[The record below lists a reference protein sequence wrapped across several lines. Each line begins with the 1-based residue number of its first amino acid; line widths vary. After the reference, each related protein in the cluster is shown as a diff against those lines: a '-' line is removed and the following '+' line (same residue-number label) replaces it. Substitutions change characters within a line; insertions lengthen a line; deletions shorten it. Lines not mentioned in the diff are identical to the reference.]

1 MAEQQLSGED
11 RVRELARLSGITIPE
26 DEVAEVANRFDSL
39 MLELDKISDF
49 PFDLSDISA
58 SSQISIFP
66 DEGQLNFKAG
76 TPIFNHE
83 GSLMDNN
90 EIAFL
95 SAAETAKAVRAGE
108 LTPENAVQAYLD
120 RIDRLDSRLAAYITV
135 TREEALDAARQVEW
149 RLSGGGDPGPLCG
162 VPVAIKDQ
170 FWTDGILTS
179 NGSRVYRDFV
189 PNEDATIVRRLKEA
203 GATLLGKL
211 NLSELAMGGTQ
222 EPPWGIPANPWDLD
236 RTPGESSSGSGVAL
250 SAHLCA
256 ASIGEDTGGS
266 GRGPAAYCGV
276 VGLRPTFARVS
287 RYGMT
292 HMCWFMDAAAPMTK
306 TVEDCAIVLGVIAG
320 YDERDPYTS
329 QRPVPDYTA
338 TLREG
343 VRGLRVGLIRELHQS
358 PDMHPEVREA
368 IEKALDT
375 LRGLGAE
382 VREVSIPLV
391 ELAGA
396 IFVGIADTEGAGAR
410 DEILR
415 TRADELDQASRTR
428 LLSASLVPFKVYN
441 RAAKARV
448 LLRRQFMT
456 ALDDVD
462 VLVSPTSPYPA
473 PLHTA
478 LTARFENAED
488 VRARFFFRR
497 AYTGCYSLTALP
509 AISIPGGFTRDGLP
523 IGLQL
528 GARPFAEETLFRA
541 AYAYEQATDW
551 HTRIAPAAQA

>member
-1 MAEQQLSGED
+1 M
-11 RVRELARLSGITIPE
+11 
-26 DEVAEVANRFDSL
+26 DS
-39 MLELDKISDF
+39 
-49 PFDLSDISA
+49 
-58 SSQISIFP
+58 
-66 DEGQLNFKAG
+66 
-76 TPIFNHE
+76 
-83 GSLMDNN
+83 N
-90 EIAFL
+90 EIVFL
-95 SAAETAKAVRAGE
+95 SAASTARAVRAGE
-108 LTPENAVQAYLD
+108 VSPEEAVQAYLG
-120 RIDRLDSRLAAYITV
+120 RIDRLDSRLRAYITV
-135 TREEALDAARQVEW
+135 TREEALDAARQVQSSLE
-149 RLSGGGDPGPLCG
+149 SNGDPGPLAG
-162 VPVAIKDQ
+162 VPMAVKDQ

-189 PNEDATIVRRLKEA
+189 PTEDATIVKRLKAA

-222 EPPWGIPANPWDLD
+222 EPPWGVPANPWDLD

-276 VGLRPTFARVS
+276 VGLRPTFTRVS
-287 RYGMT
+287 RHGMT

-306 TVEDCAIVLGVIAG
+306 TVEDCAIILGVIAG

-329 QRPVPDYTA
+329 RRPVPDYTA
-338 TLREG
+338 ALGRDVE
-343 VRGLRVGLIRELHQS
+343 GLRVGLIRELHQNQ
-358 PDMHPEVREA
+358 DMHPEVRQAVESS
-368 IEKALDT
+368 LDT

-396 IFVGIADTEGAGAR
+396 IFVGVADTEGAGAR

-415 TRADELDQASRTR
+415 TRAEELDQASRTR

-448 LLRRQFMT
+448 LLRRQFME
-456 ALDDVD
+456 ALNEVD

-478 LTARFENAED
+478 LTARFESADD
-488 VRARFFFRR
+488 VRRRFFFRR
-497 AYTGCYSLTALP
+497 AYSGCYSLSALP
-509 AISIPGGFTRDGLP
+509 AISIPGGFTSDGLP

-541 AYAYEQATDW
+541 AHAYEQATTW
-551 HTRIAPAAQA
+551 HTRIAPAALA

>member
-1 MAEQQLSGED
+1 
-11 RVRELARLSGITIPE
+11 
-26 DEVAEVANRFDSL
+26 
-39 MLELDKISDF
+39 
-49 PFDLSDISA
+49 
-58 SSQISIFP
+58 
-66 DEGQLNFKAG
+66 
-76 TPIFNHE
+76 
-83 GSLMDNN
+83 MDGNN
-90 EIAFL
+90 IAFM
-95 SAAETAKAVRAGE
+95 SAAATARAVRAGE
-108 LTPENAVQAYLD
+108 LSPLEAARAYLE

-135 TREEALDAARQVEW
+135 TREEALDAARLVEE
-149 RLSGGGDPGPLCG
+149 RLRRGEAPGALAG

-170 FWTDGILTS
+170 FWTEGILTT

-189 PNEDATIVRRLKEA
+189 PSEDATIVRRLKAA

-222 EPPWGIPANPWDLD
+222 EPPWGIPANPWDLE

-250 SAHLCA
+250 AAHLCA

-276 VGLRPTFARVS
+276 VGLRPTFTRVS

-306 TVEDCAIVLGVIAG
+306 TVEDCALMLGVIAG
-320 YDERDPYTS
+320 RDERDPYTS
-329 QRPVPDYTA
+329 RRPVPDYA
-338 TLREG
+338 AAIG
-343 VRGLRVGLIRELHQS
+343 ASVAGMRVGLIRELHHS
-358 PDMHPEVREA
+358 PDMHPEVRAAVEA
-368 IEKALDT
+368 SLDT
-375 LRGLGAE
+375 FRALGAE

-415 TRADELDQASRTR
+415 NRSSELDQASRTR
-428 LLSASLVPFKVYN
+428 LLSASLMPFKVYN

-448 LLRRQFMT
+448 LLRRQFMA

-462 VLVSPTSPYPA
+462 ILVSPTSPYPA

-478 LTARFENAED
+478 LTARFESAED

-509 AISIPGGFTRDGLP
+509 AISIPGGFTSDGLP

-541 AYAYEQATDW
+541 AHAYEQATPWRD
-551 HTRIAPAAQA
+551 RIAPAAQA

>member
-1 MAEQQLSGED
+1 
-11 RVRELARLSGITIPE
+11 
-26 DEVAEVANRFDSL
+26 
-39 MLELDKISDF
+39 
-49 PFDLSDISA
+49 
-58 SSQISIFP
+58 
-66 DEGQLNFKAG
+66 
-76 TPIFNHE
+76 
-83 GSLMDNN
+83 MDGND
-90 EIAFL
+90 IAFL
-95 SAAETAKAVRAGE
+95 SAAATAKAVRAGE
-108 LTPENAVQAYLD
+108 LSPVDAVRAYLE

-135 TREEALDAARQVEW
+135 TREEALDAARLVEEQQ
-149 RLSGGGDPGPLCG
+149 RRGEDPGVLAG

-170 FWTDGILTS
+170 FWTDGILTT

-189 PNEDATIVRRLKEA
+189 PTEDATIVRRLKAA

-222 EPPWGIPANPWDLD
+222 EPPWGIPANPWDLE

-276 VGLRPTFARVS
+276 VGLRPTFTRVS

-306 TVEDCAIVLGVIAG
+306 TVEDCAIVLGAIAG

-329 QRPVPDYTA
+329 HRPVPDYA
-338 TLREG
+338 AALGAG
-343 VRGLRVGLIRELHQS
+343 VAGPGIDGLKVGLIRELHHS

-368 IEKALDT
+368 MEASLDT

-382 VREVSIPLV
+382 IREVSIPLV

-415 TRADELDQASRTR
+415 NRAAELDQASRTR
-428 LLSASLVPFKVYN
+428 LLSASLVPFKAYN

-448 LLRRQFMT
+448 MLRQQFMA

-478 LTARFENAED
+478 LTARFESAED

-509 AISIPGGFTRDGLP
+509 AISIPGGFTGDGLP

-541 AYAYEQATDW
+541 AHAYEQATPW
-551 HTRIAPAAQA
+551 HTRTAPAAQA

>member
-1 MAEQQLSGED
+1 MQYND
-11 RVRELARLSGITIPE
+11 IP
-26 DEVAEVANRFDSL
+26 
-39 MLELDKISDF
+39 
-49 PFDLSDISA
+49 
-58 SSQISIFP
+58 
-66 DEGQLNFKAG
+66 
-76 TPIFNHE
+76 
-83 GSLMDNN
+83 
-90 EIAFL
+90 FL
-95 SAAETAKAVRAGE
+95 SAAATTKAVKSGE
-108 LTPENAVQAYLD
+108 LSPVDAVQAYLD
-120 RIDRLDSRLAAYITV
+120 RIDQLDSRFSAYITV
-135 TREEALDAARQVEW
+135 TREEALDAAQQVEW
-149 RLSGGGDPGPLCG
+149 RLTSRSDPGPLAG
-162 VPVAIKDQ
+162 VPMAIKDQ

-179 NGSRVYRDFV
+179 NGSRVYQDFI
-189 PNEDATIVRRLKEA
+189 PNEDATIVRRLKDA
-203 GATLLGKL
+203 GAILLGKL

-222 EPPWGIPANPWDLD
+222 EPPWGIPANPWDLE

-276 VGLRPTFARVS
+276 VGLRPTFTRVS

-306 TVEDCAIVLGVIAG
+306 TVEDCAMVLGVIAG
-320 YDERDPYTS
+320 QDEKDPYTS
-329 QRPVPDYTA
+329 TRPVPNYTA
-338 TLREG
+338 SLGRGVEG
-343 VRGLRVGLIRELHQS
+343 MRVGIIRELHLN
-358 PDMHPEVREA
+358 PDMHPEVRASVEFG
-368 IEKALDT
+368 LDV

-382 VREVSIPLV
+382 IREVSIPLV
-391 ELAGA
+391 DLAGA

-448 LLRRQFMT
+448 LLRQQFME
-456 ALDDVD
+456 ALNEVD

-473 PLHTA
+473 PLHSA
-478 LTARFENAED
+478 LTARFESAED
-488 VRARFFFRR
+488 VRTRFFFRR

-509 AISIPGGFTRDGLP
+509 AISIPGGFTSDGLP

-528 GARPFAEETLFRA
+528 GARPFAEETLFQA
-541 AYAYEQATDW
+541 AHAYEQTTPW
-551 HTRIAPAAQA
+551 HKRIAPAARA